1 MRRAVVG
8 SAASAAGIVLLLS
21 LDSLRTAGPAVI
33 GSRGI
38 ETPETT
44 TGPSG
49 TAVPSPGAAA
59 ATGGGTRSITGDA
72 VNTRYGPVRVRVTL
86 SGSRITGVDVVEYP
100 TDNRRDREINSSAL
114 PLLNQEATAAQSA
127 AIDVVS
133 GATYTSQGYVRSLQ
147 SALDRAGR

>member
-21 LDSLRTAGPAVI
+21 LDSLRTVGPAVI
-33 GSRGI
+33 GSGGSEAPRAA
-38 ETPETT
+38 

-49 TAVPSPGAAA
+49 TAVPSPEATAT
-59 ATGGGTRSITGDA
+59 TGGGTRSVTGDA
-72 VNTRYGPVRVRVTL
+72 VNTRYGPVQVRVTL
-86 SGSRITGVDVVEYP
+86 SGSRITGVEVVEYP
-100 TDNRRDREINSSAL
+100 TDNRRDREINGSAL
-114 PLLNQEATAAQSA
+114 PLLNREATAAQSA

-133 GATYTSQGYVRSLQ
+133 GATYTSQGYIRSLQ